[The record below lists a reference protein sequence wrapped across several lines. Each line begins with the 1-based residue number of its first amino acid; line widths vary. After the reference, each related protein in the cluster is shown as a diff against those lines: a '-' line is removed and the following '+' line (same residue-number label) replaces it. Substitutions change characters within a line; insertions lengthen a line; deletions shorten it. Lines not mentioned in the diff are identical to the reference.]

1 MQWTLAPLHE
11 VLSETQ
17 ANRAL
22 RETQMTRETM
32 PLLRFSDAALQRLI
46 KSGTEVKI
54 GDIIRITRES
64 FTTGTVFYYRRVI
77 P

>member
-11 VLSETQ
+11 VLSEAQ
-17 ANRAL
+17 ANKAL
-22 RETQMTRETM
+22 RETQMTRENM
-32 PLLRFSDAALQRLI
+32 PLLRYSDAALQRLI
-46 KSGTEVKI
+46 ASGVEVKI
-54 GDIIRITRES
+54 GDIIKITRES